1 MGTPLQ
7 MDDAMNDW
15 AGTAVQGLI
24 RGRFNPKKTKIL
36 DVGAGWGK
44 YKRLLPEYTMDAC
57 EIWQP
62 YVDEEKLEKLYNT
75 VFVSDICDLV
85 IDYYDAIIFGDV
97 FEHIDKDDASDLLA
111 RLRSL
116 SEEVY
121 IVVPYMYHQGEVNDN
136 PYEVHLQPDL
146 TPDVMAERYPQL
158 QLVVQDENRK
168 GLYSWQI

>member
-7 MDDAMNDW
+7 IEEAMNDW
-15 AGTAVQGLI
+15 AGLTVQSLV

-44 YKRLLPEYTMDAC
+44 YKLLLPEYKMDAC
-57 EIWQP
+57 EIWEP
-62 YVDEEKLEKLYNT
+62 YVSQENLSSLYDT
-75 VFVSDICDLV
+75 VFISDICDLV
-85 IDYYDAIIFGDV
+85 IDHYDAIIFGDV

-111 RLRSL
+111 RIRDL

-121 IVVPYMYHQGEVNDN
+121 IVVPYLYHQGVVDDN

-146 TPDVMAERYPQL
+146 TPHVMKQRYPEL
-158 QLVVQDENRK
+158 RLVVNDGDLK
-168 GLYSWQI
+168 GLYSWK